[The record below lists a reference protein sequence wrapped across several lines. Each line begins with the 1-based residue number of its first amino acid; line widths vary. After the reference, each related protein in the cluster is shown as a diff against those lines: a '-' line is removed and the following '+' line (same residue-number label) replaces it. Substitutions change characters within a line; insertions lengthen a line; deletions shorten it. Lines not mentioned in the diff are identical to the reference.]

1 MSMVMLYQIAA
12 ANGVIAKSAA
22 LANFVASPVMA
33 AGRFA
38 TGSIQT
44 IRLTGKWFQHAGTP
58 TGMKALAELS
68 TTLRGAGRLA
78 IAGVVLGS
86 IVG

>member
-1 MSMVMLYQIAA
+1 MVMLYQIAA
-12 ANGVIAKSAA
+12 ANGIVARSAA

-44 IRLTGKWFQHAGTP
+44 MRLTGKWLQHANTP
-58 TGMKALAELS
+58 AGVKALAELG

-78 IAGVVLGS
+78 IAGVVLAS
-86 IVG
+86 IV